1 MLNLQ
6 SANDLCRLLGDPT
19 RIRLLALLAHEEL
32 TVAELTQVTGLAQ
45 SRVSTHLGKLKDA
58 DMVHVRKSGPA
69 SFYGLRVAAMPEH
82 VRRFWQDLEGSLD
95 DPTLGRDLERAR
107 ALVAARAEA
116 ATWADSVA
124 GQMQRHYSPGRTW
137 ESFTRGLVGL
147 LRLGH
152 VLDVASGD
160 GALSELVAPR
170 ADSVTCVDVSPTVV
184 DAGRQRL
191 LHLGNV
197 RFVQGDMHA
206 LPLPD
211 QAFDQVLLMNALT
224 YARDAAQVLREAARV
239 LRPGGDLVLTT
250 LDAHAHADAVAAYDH
265 VNLGFSPR
273 HLQALLEA
281 AGLEPT
287 TCQVTHEETRAPHFR
302 VITAQATRRPAGLEE
317 RP

>member
-1 MLNLQ
+1 MFNLQ

-58 DMVHVRKSGPA
+58 DMVHVRRSGPA

-82 VRRFWQDLEGSLD
+82 LRRFWQDLESSLH
-95 DPTLGRDLERAR
+95 DPTLARDLERAR
-107 ALVAARAEA
+107 ELVAARAAA
-116 ATWADSVA
+116 ATWADSIA

-137 ESFTRGLVGL
+137 ESFARGLVGL
-147 LRLGH
+147 LRLGR
-152 VLDVASGD
+152 VVDVASGD

-170 ADSVTCVDVSPTVV
+170 AEQVTCVDLSRAVV
-184 DAGRQRL
+184 EAGRQRL
-191 LHLGNV
+191 LHLENV

-211 QAFDQVLLMNALT
+211 AAFDQVLLMNALT
-224 YARDAAQVLREAARV
+224 YAKDAAKVLREAARV

-250 LDAHAHADAVAAYDH
+250 LDAHAHAEAVAAYEH
-265 VNLGFSPR
+265 VNLGFTPR
-273 HLQALLEA
+273 HLFELLRA
-281 AGLEPT
+281 AGLEPA
-287 TCQVTHEETRAPHFR
+287 TCQVTHEETRTPHFR
-302 VITAQATRRPAGLEE
+302 VITAQATKRAA
-317 RP
+317 